1 MPFTSDG
8 KHQEA
13 TAFGR
18 TWGKLIPSDPS
29 MKQHDLEIRPP
40 RNPIEGNGKIGEKVD
55 FLGMNLSVSGERL
68 GKAG

>member
-1 MPFTSDG
+1 
-8 KHQEA
+8 
-13 TAFGR
+13 
-18 TWGKLIPSDPS
+18 